1 MRFIFKYSLLFIASV
16 LSGTG
21 TQFLATPSNG
31 FELALGSNAIQK
43 YSINPAT
50 HFINGPTPTMGI
62 SYGSWLDDSKISAI
76 KVSFPG
82 QKISYG
88 FDLKYV
94 NLDDLELRSERPT
107 DNPLATYGTSG
118 FSLGGSFSK
127 EWLGMDIGAVLRYVR
142 IDLYTEN
149 SSGLAVDIGIT
160 RNISSR
166 INIGTAILNIGKM
179 TALRNEEPKLPLR
192 FITTA
197 NYKYEIDQLENDIA
211 ITSEWSNLINGSVF
225 YMSTV
230 SKWKSLSFC
239 LSSKLAES
247 VTEISG
253 GLGLQFGMYRINYGV
268 RFGSQNLGMPQMIDL
283 TIQLP

>member
-1 MRFIFKYSLLFIASV
+1 MRFIFKYFPLFIAGV

-31 FELALGSNAIQK
+31 FELAIGANAIQK

-50 HFINGPTPTMGI
+50 HFVYGPAPTMGI
-62 SYGSWLDDSKISAI
+62 SYGSWLADSKISAI

-82 QKISYG
+82 QKTSFG

-94 NLDDLELRSERPT
+94 DLDDLELRSERPT
-107 DNPLATYGTSG
+107 DDPLATFGASG

-127 EWLGMDIGAVLRYVR
+127 EWLGMYIGAALRYVR

-149 SSGLAVDIGIT
+149 SRGLAVDIGMT
-160 RNISSR
+160 RNISHR
-166 INIGTAILNIGKM
+166 IKVGTSILNFGKM
-179 TALRNEEPKLPLR
+179 SSLRNEKPELPLR

-197 NYKYEIDQLENDIA
+197 NYTYEIDQLVNDIA
-211 ITSEWSNLINGSVF
+211 ITGEWSNLINGNTF
-225 YMSTV
+225 YVSTV
-230 SKWKSLSFC
+230 SKWKGISFC

-253 GLGLQFGMYRINYGV
+253 GLGLQFGMYRLNYGI